1 LCEGTLAQVWAAIR
15 SSLEEEGE
23 ENEEE
28 MVVVEKL
35 MDLKMGDVRFSL
47 LLHLTKKKY

>member
-35 MDLKMGDVRFSL
+35 MDLKMGDVSL
-47 LLHLTKKKY
+47 F